1 MSAFLLLSKNLL
13 TCKKLLKAK
22 INRGNGLTEATI
34 YYLRR
39 VNVNPH
45 MKVLGVSPNTVWQPH
60 NGVPPRASSPKTYK
74 PMSSFV
80 GSRSASILRTWLK
93 FQARPRGFES
103 KAGLW
108 ALEQCHG
115 RSSWKAKA
123 GLAACHVTSLSLSC
137 LSAAHNEAGR
147 IGMPNICPINE
158 DLVGGAENLETSFNQ
173 SHFSLEDIQ
182 YTF

>member
-34 YYLRR
+34 YYLRW

-80 GSRSASILRTWLK
+80 GSRSAPILRTWLK
-93 FQARPRGFES
+93 FQARPWGFES

-108 ALEQCHG
+108 ALEQCHAPVLKG
-115 RSSWKAKA
+115 QGWAGSSPR
-123 GLAACHVTSLSLSC
+123 HFPEPLSC
-137 LSAAHNEAGR
+137 LSAAHNEACR
-147 IGMPNICPINE
+147 IGEPDICPRNE
-158 DLVGGAENLETSFNQ
+158 DLEEAQGETERTLNPV
-173 SHFSLEDIQ
+173 LIRAILGLGI
-182 YTF
+182 